1 MSFSE
6 SLNQC
11 IRSSL
16 PILFLSLTFLATY
29 LARTSQGGTQTAPHW
44 FSSFRGNATGTVGDY
59 TKNDLL
65 IGSPDPQFW
74 FLLPVFGI
82 LSVGLCIAINHAA
95 LSITYSLTGLYSWLQ
110 FPTPRNEDGKYGQS
124 QLFCVSTSLT

>member
-6 SLNQC
+6 SLDQC
-11 IRSSL
+11 IRNSL

-44 FSSFRGNATGTVGDY
+44 FSRFRSNATETVGDY

-65 IGSPDPQFW
+65 IGSPDPHFW

-82 LSVGLCIAINHAA
+82 VSVGLCIAINYAA
-95 LSITYSLTGLYSWLQ
+95 LSITYSLTALYSWLQ
-110 FPTPRNEDGKYGQS
+110 FPTPRNEDGRYAYMSIVCG
-124 QLFCVSTSLT
+124 STSLT